1 MIERAHRAEGI
12 DRRARVLEAAMYAIT
27 EQGLDAV
34 SMRDIAARAGMSPG
48 HILYYFESKDALLLA
63 VLWWSETDLAV
74 RRRASLARIH
84 ERDRAIRRFC
94 EWYLPENSQDPRWH
108 LWIQMHAR
116 PPQDEASRGALLE
129 MIQSWIDDFT
139 AIVGDA
145 ALAERCCSLMDGLAL
160 DILLELP
167 GRTRARALRIAT
179 EALHAELGREDR

>member
-1 MIERAHRAEGI
+1 MIEGAHRADGAE
-12 DRRARVLEAAMYAIT
+12 RRTQVLEAAMHVIV

-34 SMRDIAARAGMSPG
+34 SMRDIAARAEMSPG
-48 HILYYFESKDALLLA
+48 HILYYFESKDSLLLA
-63 VLWWSETDLAV
+63 VLRWSETDLAA
-74 RRRASLARIH
+74 RRRASLERIH

-116 PPQDEASRGALLE
+116 PPRDEASRGALLGLIE
-129 MIQSWIDDFT
+129 SWIDDLT
-139 AIVGDA
+139 AITGDA
-145 ALAERCCSLMDGLAL
+145 ALAERFCSLMDGLAL

-179 EALHAELGREDR
+179 EAVHAELGRES